1 MPGMDLVPFRLDV
14 PDADLDDLRSRL
26 RGTRWPDRETVG
38 DGSGADWS
46 QGIPLA
52 YMQDLGRYWADV
64 YDWRATEAK
73 INAFPQFRATVDGL
87 GVHLLHVRS
96 SEPDALPLVLT
107 HGWPGSI
114 VEFLKVIGPLS
125 DPRAHGGEPADAFP
139 VVCPAPPRYGA

>member
-1 MPGMDLVPFRLDV
+1 MDLVPFRLDV

-52 YMQDLGRYWADV
+52 YMQDLCRYWADV

-87 GVHLLHVRS
+87 GVH
-96 SEPDALPLVLT
+96 
-107 HGWPGSI
+107 
-114 VEFLKVIGPLS
+114 
-125 DPRAHGGEPADAFP
+125 
-139 VVCPAPPRYGA
+139 